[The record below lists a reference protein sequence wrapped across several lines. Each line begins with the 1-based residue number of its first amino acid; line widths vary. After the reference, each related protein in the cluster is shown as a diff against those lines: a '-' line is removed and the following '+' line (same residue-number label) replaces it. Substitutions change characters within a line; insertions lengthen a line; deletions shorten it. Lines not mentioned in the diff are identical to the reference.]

1 VDAFAFAASA
11 VSAAAVFESLLG
23 FAFPLFGQDM
33 YVRLGYGGG
42 NSLLAGLAIII
53 GIPFPIW
60 IWYKGE
66 NIRKRSAAY
75 LAPDVCLDFFN
86 FRCHCRLITTFIAVG
101 VTVFLSALPQSPNTM
116 PRMKLFL
123 L

>member
-11 VSAAAVFESLLG
+11 VSAAAVFQSLLG

-33 YVRLGYGGG
+33 YVKLGYGGG
-42 NSLLAGLAIII
+42 NSVLAGLAIVF

-66 NIRKRSAAY
+66 DIRRKSVAF
-75 LAPDVCLDFFN
+75 LSPDVRILSPVPFLD
-86 FRCHCRLITTFIAVG
+86 HQLYCRSYNPLNLIQHRA
-101 VTVFLSALPQSPNTM
+101 AL
-116 PRMKLFL
+116 RLCGGEYG
-123 L
+123 